1 MKKIIEMIPLN
12 EKTRKMQYEINN
24 QIWKEFCYLK
34 FNNKVI
40 MLMRFIKFIFSFYD
54 IFGSC
59 ICIPS
64 EQELLRLKEI
74 IIEPYLLSDC
84 ETCDHENG
92 IKLDKLHGLLANDWN
107 DFLQLGD
114 ISILNRVKMKILNP
128 S

>member
-1 MKKIIEMIPLN
+1 MKKIEMIPLN

-34 FNNKVI
+34 FNNKVF

-54 IFGSC
+54 IFGNC
-59 ICIPS
+59 IYEPS
-64 EQELLRLKEI
+64 EHELLRLKEI
-74 IIEPYLLSDC
+74 IIEPRLLSDC

-92 IKLDKLHGLLANDWN
+92 IKLDKLHALLAKDWS
-107 DFLQLGD
+107 DFLHFGD
-114 ISILNRVKMKILNP
+114 ISILNRVKMKILKP